1 MSKGGRPKAPLILT
15 DDERQKLQTW
25 ASRPKST
32 QRLATRAK
40 IVLACAEGLDNK
52 DVAARLRVN
61 TVTELLDYATMAVGS
76 VAAFMN
82 PEIIVLAGREKSGR
96 RAPRPLGIDAGKGW
110 VADDF
115 DAPLPDDLLELFEGR
130 S

>member
-1 MSKGGRPKAPLILT
+1 M
-15 DDERQKLQTW
+15 
-25 ASRPKST
+25 KS
-32 QRLATRAK
+32 AVK
-40 IVLACAEGLDNK
+40 IDTMIPENH
-52 DVAARLRVN
+52 RVEI
-61 TVTELLDYATMAVGS
+61 ELPADLPAGPA
-76 VAAFMN
+76 
-82 PEIIVLAGREKSGR
+82 EIIVLAGREKSGR